1 MLEAGFAIPLG
12 GLRWN
17 CTGHGEGEVYAK
29 AVQSIVP
36 PLPPSVA
43 MGAMPNR
50 HHDLV
55 VVAVYCIARLYHRP
69 LEQYHITHNTH
80 NVSSVRN
87 ATTSS

>member
-1 MLEAGFAIPLG
+1 
-12 GLRWN
+12 
-17 CTGHGEGEVYAK
+17 
-29 AVQSIVP
+29 
-36 PLPPSVA
+36 

-55 VVAVYCIARLYHRP
+55 VVAVYCIARLYHHP

-80 NVSSVRN
+80 NVSTMRN